1 MRSIIPLPVAREGRS
16 LGIPRFLLKDALF
29 LVQFGG
35 LFSLSLSAIL
45 AILTLKLSSL
55 FDSSCVTGPYF
66 P

>member
-1 MRSIIPLPVAREGRS
+1 MRPIIPLPVAREGSS
-16 LGIPRFLLKDALF
+16 LGIRQFLSKDALF
-29 LVQFGG
+29 LTQFGG

-45 AILTLKLSSL
+45 AILTLKLSSF